1 MARHERAFDFGDAR
15 MKERQAL
22 VAQRLLQAREAVRE
36 MMREFGLHDENAPQD
51 IHELR
56 NLLGSW
62 RTAKKTIF
70 QTIVRATTTFALGAL
85 AFGAWMKLRGFK

>member
-1 MARHERAFDFGDAR
+1 MEDRITESEI
-15 MKERQAL
+15 KSI
-22 VAQRLLQAREAVRE
+22 AQSAAREAVRE
-36 MMREFGLHDENAPQD
+36 MMREFGLHDEDAPQD

-85 AFGAWMKLRGFK
+85 ALGAWLKFKGMK